1 VQRHSGDHVYP
12 LLPDPEVF
20 DACAKQFAEI
30 AKLGLDVVNAMP
42 GSAFDSFPLVEPST
56 LL

>member
-1 VQRHSGDHVYP
+1 MHRHSGDHAYP

-20 DACAKQFAEI
+20 DACAKQFAKI